1 MKRHLRKLILLLC
14 DALLLLAI
22 SFPLAN
28 FAERYNMGDA
38 VTEGRFVPHM
48 LVLFAFTMAF
58 QLLFRNYDSVWRYAE
73 SREYL
78 SLIAAS
84 VLGFAAYEV
93 YARYLHRGTIISFLL
108 LTAICSL
115 WVLGMLGIR
124 ITYRFLLSYH
134 LYRRG
139 KHQIPVAIVGAGAA
153 GVQLL
158 EELRSNPDSRYNV
171 RCFFDDDPEKYGKRL
186 HGVPV
191 KGYIGDIPAKLAALK
206 LQEILVAIPSA
217 NEARRQ
223 EILTE
228 LSGLGVK
235 ITILP
240 GTLEVIRQKPMR
252 QQLREVRIEDLLG
265 RAPVRLNAAP
275 VDAFLGGKVVLV
287 TGGGGSIGS
296 ELCRQI
302 VKHDPKKLVIVD
314 IYENN
319 AYDIQQELLYHYGGR
334 LDLAV
339 EIASIRDRERL
350 RQLFAKYRPE
360 VVFHAAAHKHVPLM
374 ETSPQEAVRNNVFG
388 TWNLVRT
395 ADEFGVRKFIQIS
408 TDKAVNPTNIMGAS
422 KRMCEMIVQSMK
434 GRSKTVFAA
443 VRFGNVLGSNGS
455 VVPLFKR
462 QIASGGPVT
471 ITDKRI
477 IRYFM
482 TIPEAAQLVL
492 QAGAMARQNELYV
505 LDMGRP
511 VKILDLAEN
520 LIRLSGLKPY
530 RDIDIVETGLRP
542 GEKLYEELLIASRDI
557 ERTEND
563 QIFVER
569 QPAVTPEELEDKLS
583 VLRAALERNDP
594 VSIRTALHQVVPTFH
609 EPEEV
614 NRTQG
619 AEVHIPEQRTE
630 PAPESKVLPFR
641 KAAGSR

>member
-1 MKRHLRKLILLLC
+1 MNLKRHLRKLILLLC
-14 DALLLLAI
+14 DALILLAVA
-22 SFPLAN
+22 FPLAS
-28 FAERYNMGDA
+28 FSTRYGLLDA
-38 VTEGRFVPHM
+38 VGRGRFAPHM
-48 LVLFAFTMAF
+48 LALFGFTMVF

-78 SLIAAS
+78 SLLTAS
-84 VLGFAAYEV
+84 ILGFAAYEIF
-93 YARYLHRGTIISFLL
+93 ARYINKGTIISFIL
-108 LTAICSL
+108 LTAICGV
-115 WVLGMLGIR
+115 WVLGMLGMR
-124 ITYRFLLSYH
+124 IAYRFLLSYQ

-139 KHQIPVAIVGAGAA
+139 THQLPAAIVGAGAA

-158 EELRSNPDSRYNV
+158 EELRSNPDSRYDV
-171 RCFFDDDPEKYGKRL
+171 RCFFDDDPGKLAKRI

-191 KGYIGDIPAKLAALK
+191 KGTIEDMPRRLAALK
-206 LQEILVAIPSA
+206 IRDVLVAIPSA
-217 NEARRQ
+217 GEERRQ
-223 EILTE
+223 EILQA
-228 LSGLGVK
+228 LSGLNVR
-235 ITILP
+235 ISILP
-240 GTLEVIRQKPMR
+240 GTLESIRQKPIR
-252 QQLREVRIEDLLG
+252 SQLREVRIEDLLG
-265 RAPVRLNAAP
+265 RAPVHLDPAP

-302 VKHDPKKLVIVD
+302 VKHSPKRLVIVD

-319 AYDIQQELLYHYGGR
+319 AYDIQQELLYQYGGR

-339 EIASIRDRERL
+339 EIASVRDRERL
-350 RQLFAKYRPE
+350 RQIFAEYRPD

-374 ETSPQEAVRNNVFG
+374 EHSPMEAVRNNIFG
-388 TWNLVRT
+388 TWNLVRA
-395 ADEFGVRKFIQIS
+395 ADEYGVKKFIQIS

-434 GRSKTVFAA
+434 GRSRTTFAA

-462 QIASGGPVT
+462 QIAAGGPVT
-471 ITDKRI
+471 VTDKRI

-511 VKILDLAEN
+511 VKILELAEN
-520 LIRLSGLKPY
+520 LIRLSGLTPY
-530 RDIDIVETGLRP
+530 RDVDIVETGLRP

-557 ERTEND
+557 EKTEND
-563 QIFVER
+563 RIFVER

-583 VLRAALERNDP
+583 ILSAALEESDP
-594 VSIRTALHQVVPTFH
+594 GAIRRALHQVVPTFH

-614 NRTQG
+614 NRVQG
-619 AEVHIPEQRTE
+619 DEVQIPKQKEAEKPG
-630 PAPESKVLPFR
+630 KVLAFR
-641 KAAGSR
+641 RRA